1 MKFIISIFLFF
12 ISFNKSI
19 HNDNFNQ
26 KNISFEIIINSN
38 TTIHYDNITKINITN
53 EPLNDTLIEG
63 LNHTNKTV
71 LEGIGQLIKIR
82 ENNPFSFP
90 SINVLQMNQN
100 FEEKNY
106 KKLNFML
113 LMFVIGIIFLILSII
128 VFLEYNN
135 KIIFRKYKEIYYEF

>member
-1 MKFIISIFLFF
+1 MKFIFFIFLFF
-12 ISFNKSI
+12 FSFNKSI
-19 HNDNFNQ
+19 HNDNFTQ

-38 TTIHYDNITKINITN
+38 TTINYDNITKINITN

-90 SINVLQMNQN
+90 SINVLQIDQN
-100 FEEKNY
+100 FEDKNY
-106 KKLNFML
+106 KKLNVMF
-113 LMFVIGIIFLILSII
+113 LMFIIGIIFLILSII

>member
-19 HNDNFNQ
+19 HNDSFNQ

>member
-1 MKFIISIFLFF
+1 MKFIFFIFLFF
-12 ISFNKSI
+12 FSFNKSI
-19 HNDNFNQ
+19 HNDNFTQ

-38 TTIHYDNITKINITN
+38 TTINYDNITKINITN
-53 EPLNDTLIEG
+53 EPLNDSLIEG

-90 SINVLQMNQN
+90 SINALQIDQH
-100 FEEKNY
+100 FEDKNY
-106 KKLNFML
+106 KKLNVML
-113 LMFVIGIIFLILSII
+113 LMFIIGIIFLILSII

>member
-1 MKFIISIFLFF
+1 MKFIFFIFLFF
-12 ISFNKSI
+12 FSFNKSI
-19 HNDNFNQ
+19 QNDNFTQ

-38 TTIHYDNITKINITN
+38 TTINYDNITKINITN
-53 EPLNDTLIEG
+53 EPLNDSLIEG

-90 SINVLQMNQN
+90 SINVLQIDQH
-100 FEEKNY
+100 FEDKNY
-106 KKLNFML
+106 KKLNVML
-113 LMFVIGIIFLILSII
+113 LMFIIGIIFLILSII

>member
-1 MKFIISIFLFF
+1 MKFIFFIFLFF
-12 ISFNKSI
+12 FSFNKSI
-19 HNDNFNQ
+19 HNDNFTQ

-38 TTIHYDNITKINITN
+38 TTINYDNITKINITN

-90 SINVLQMNQN
+90 SINVLQIDQN
-100 FEEKNY
+100 FEDKNY
-106 KKLNFML
+106 KKLNVML
-113 LMFVIGIIFLILSII
+113 LMFIIGIIFLILSII

>member
-1 MKFIISIFLFF
+1 MKFIFFIFLFF
-12 ISFNKSI
+12 FSFNKSI
-19 HNDNFNQ
+19 HNDNFTQ

-38 TTIHYDNITKINITN
+38 TTINYDNITKINITN
-53 EPLNDTLIEG
+53 EPLNDSLIEG

-90 SINVLQMNQN
+90 SINVLQIDQH
-100 FEEKNY
+100 FEDKNY
-106 KKLNFML
+106 KKLNVML
-113 LMFVIGIIFLILSII
+113 LMFIIGIIFLILSII
-128 VFLEYNN
+128 VFIEYNN

>member
-1 MKFIISIFLFF
+1 MKFIFFIFLFF
-12 ISFNKSI
+12 FSFNKSI
-19 HNDNFNQ
+19 HNDNFTQ

-38 TTIHYDNITKINITN
+38 TTINYDNITKINITN
-53 EPLNDTLIEG
+53 EPLNDSLIEG

>member
-135 KIIFRKYKEIYYEF
+135 KIIFRKYKEIYYEI

>member
-1 MKFIISIFLFF
+1 MKFIFFIFLFF
-12 ISFNKSI
+12 FSFNKSI
-19 HNDNFNQ
+19 HNDNFTQ

-38 TTIHYDNITKINITN
+38 TTINYDNITKINITN

-90 SINVLQMNQN
+90 SINVLQIDQN
-100 FEEKNY
+100 FEDKNY
-106 KKLNFML
+106 KKLNVMF
-113 LMFVIGIIFLILSII
+113 LMFIIGIIFLILLII

>member
-1 MKFIISIFLFF
+1 MKFIFFIFLFF
-12 ISFNKSI
+12 FSFNKSI
-19 HNDNFNQ
+19 HNDNFTQ

-38 TTIHYDNITKINITN
+38 TTINYDNITKINITN
-53 EPLNDTLIEG
+53 EPLNDSLIEG

-90 SINVLQMNQN
+90 SINVLQIDQH
-100 FEEKNY
+100 FEDKNY
-106 KKLNFML
+106 KKLNVML
-113 LMFVIGIIFLILSII
+113 LMLIIGIIFLILSII
-128 VFLEYNN
+128 VYLEYNN

>member
-38 TTIHYDNITKINITN
+38 TTINYDNITKINITN
-53 EPLNDTLIEG
+53 EPLNDSLIEG

-135 KIIFRKYKEIYYEF
+135 KIIFRKYKEIYYEI

>member
-1 MKFIISIFLFF
+1 MKFIFFILLFF
-12 ISFNKSI
+12 FSFNKSI
-19 HNDNFNQ
+19 YNDNFTQ

-38 TTIHYDNITKINITN
+38 TTINYDNITKINITN
-53 EPLNDTLIEG
+53 EPLNDSLIEG

-90 SINVLQMNQN
+90 SINVLQIDQH
-100 FEEKNY
+100 FEDKNY
-106 KKLNFML
+106 KKLNVML
-113 LMFVIGIIFLILSII
+113 LMFIIGIIFLILSII

>member
-1 MKFIISIFLFF
+1 MKFIFFIFLFF
-12 ISFNKSI
+12 FSFNKSI
-19 HNDNFNQ
+19 HNDNFTQ

-38 TTIHYDNITKINITN
+38 TTINYDNITKINITN
-53 EPLNDTLIEG
+53 EPLNDSLIEG

-90 SINVLQMNQN
+90 SINVLQIDQN
-100 FEEKNY
+100 FEDKNY
-106 KKLNFML
+106 KKLNVMF
-113 LMFVIGIIFLILSII
+113 LMFIIGIIFLILSII

>member
-38 TTIHYDNITKINITN
+38 TIINYDNITKINITN

-82 ENNPFSFP
+82 EINPFSFP

-113 LMFVIGIIFLILSII
+113 LMYVIGIIFLILSII

-135 KIIFRKYKEIYYEF
+135 KIIFRKYKEIYYEI

>member
-19 HNDNFNQ
+19 HNDNFKQ

-38 TTIHYDNITKINITN
+38 TTINYDNITKINITN
-53 EPLNDTLIEG
+53 EPLNDSLIEG

-113 LMFVIGIIFLILSII
+113 LMFIIGIIFLILSII

>member
-1 MKFIISIFLFF
+1 MKFIFFIFLFF
-12 ISFNKSI
+12 FSFNKSI
-19 HNDNFNQ
+19 HNDNFTQ

-38 TTIHYDNITKINITN
+38 TTINYDNITKINITN
-53 EPLNDTLIEG
+53 EPLNDSLIEG

-90 SINVLQMNQN
+90 SINVLQIDQH
-100 FEEKNY
+100 FEDKNY
-106 KKLNFML
+106 KKLNVMF
-113 LMFVIGIIFLILSII
+113 LMFIIGIIFLILSII
-128 VFLEYNN
+128 VFIEYNN

>member
-1 MKFIISIFLFF
+1 MNFIISIFLFF

-113 LMFVIGIIFLILSII
+113 LMYVIGIIFLILSII
-128 VFLEYNN
+128 IFLEYNN

>member
-90 SINVLQMNQN
+90 SINVLQIDQN
-100 FEEKNY
+100 FEDKNY
-106 KKLNFML
+106 KKLNVML
-113 LMFVIGIIFLILSII
+113 LMFIIGIIFLILSII

>member
-90 SINVLQMNQN
+90 SINVLQIDQN

-113 LMFVIGIIFLILSII
+113 LMFIIGIIFLILSII

-135 KIIFRKYKEIYYEF
+135 KIIFRKYKEIYYEI

>member
-1 MKFIISIFLFF
+1 MKFIFFIFLFF
-12 ISFNKSI
+12 FSFNKSI
-19 HNDNFNQ
+19 HNDNFTQ

-38 TTIHYDNITKINITN
+38 TTINYDNITKINITN
-53 EPLNDTLIEG
+53 EPLNDSLIEG

-90 SINVLQMNQN
+90 SINVLQIDQH
-100 FEEKNY
+100 FEDKNY
-106 KKLNFML
+106 KKLNVML
-113 LMFVIGIIFLILSII
+113 LMLIIGIIFLILSII

>member
-12 ISFNKSI
+12 ISFNNSI

-113 LMFVIGIIFLILSII
+113 LMYVIGIIFLILSII

-135 KIIFRKYKEIYYEF
+135 KIIFRKYKEIYYEI

>member
-1 MKFIISIFLFF
+1 MKFIFFIFLFF
-12 ISFNKSI
+12 FSFNKSI
-19 HNDNFNQ
+19 HNDNFTQ

-38 TTIHYDNITKINITN
+38 TTINYDNITKINITN
-53 EPLNDTLIEG
+53 EPLNDSLIEG

-90 SINVLQMNQN
+90 SINVLQIDQH
-100 FEEKNY
+100 FEDKNY
-106 KKLNFML
+106 KKLNVML
-113 LMFVIGIIFLILSII
+113 LMFIIGIIFLILLII

>member
-82 ENNPFSFP
+82 ENNHFSFP

>member
-1 MKFIISIFLFF
+1 MKFIFFILLFF
-12 ISFNKSI
+12 FSFNKSI
-19 HNDNFNQ
+19 YNDNFTQ

-38 TTIHYDNITKINITN
+38 TTINYDNITKLNITN

-90 SINVLQMNQN
+90 SINVLQIDQH
-100 FEEKNY
+100 FEDKNY
-106 KKLNFML
+106 KKLNVML
-113 LMFVIGIIFLILSII
+113 LMFIIGIIFLILSII

>member
-1 MKFIISIFLFF
+1 MKFIFFILLFF
-12 ISFNKSI
+12 FSFNKSI
-19 HNDNFNQ
+19 YNDNFTQ

-38 TTIHYDNITKINITN
+38 TTINYDNITKINITN
-53 EPLNDTLIEG
+53 EPLNDSLIEG

-90 SINVLQMNQN
+90 SINVLQIDQN
-100 FEEKNY
+100 FEDKNY
-106 KKLNFML
+106 KKLNVML
-113 LMFVIGIIFLILSII
+113 LMFIIGIIFLILSII

>member
-1 MKFIISIFLFF
+1 MKFIFFIFLFF
-12 ISFNKSI
+12 FSFNKSI
-19 HNDNFNQ
+19 HNDNFTQ

-38 TTIHYDNITKINITN
+38 TTINYDNITKINITN
-53 EPLNDTLIEG
+53 EPLNDSLIEG

-90 SINVLQMNQN
+90 SINVLQIDQN
-100 FEEKNY
+100 FEDKNY
-106 KKLNFML
+106 KKLNVMF
-113 LMFVIGIIFLILSII
+113 LMFIIGIIFLILLII

>member
-1 MKFIISIFLFF
+1 MKFIFFIFLFF
-12 ISFNKSI
+12 FSFNKSI
-19 HNDNFNQ
+19 HNDNFTQ

-38 TTIHYDNITKINITN
+38 TTINYDNITKINITN
-53 EPLNDTLIEG
+53 EPLNDSLIEG

-135 KIIFRKYKEIYYEF
+135 KIIFRKYKEIYYEI

>member
-1 MKFIISIFLFF
+1 MKFIFFIFLFF
-12 ISFNKSI
+12 FSFIKSI
-19 HNDNFNQ
+19 HNDNFTQ

-38 TTIHYDNITKINITN
+38 TTINYDNITKINITN

-106 KKLNFML
+106 KKLNLML

-135 KIIFRKYKEIYYEF
+135 KIIFRKYKEIYYEI

>member
-1 MKFIISIFLFF
+1 MKFIFFIFLFF
-12 ISFNKSI
+12 FSFIKSI
-19 HNDNFNQ
+19 HNDNFTQ

-38 TTIHYDNITKINITN
+38 TTINYDNITKINITN
-53 EPLNDTLIEG
+53 EPLNDSLIEG

-90 SINVLQMNQN
+90 SINVLQIDQN
-100 FEEKNY
+100 FEDKNY
-106 KKLNFML
+106 KKLNVML
-113 LMFVIGIIFLILSII
+113 LMFIIGIIFLILSII

>member
-1 MKFIISIFLFF
+1 MKFIFFIFLFF
-12 ISFNKSI
+12 FSFNKSI
-19 HNDNFNQ
+19 YNDNFTQ

-38 TTIHYDNITKINITN
+38 TTINYDNITKINITN
-53 EPLNDTLIEG
+53 EPLNDSLIEG

-90 SINVLQMNQN
+90 SINVLQIDQH
-100 FEEKNY
+100 FEDKNY
-106 KKLNFML
+106 KKLNVML
-113 LMFVIGIIFLILSII
+113 LMFIIGIIFLILSII

>member
-12 ISFNKSI
+12 ISFNNSI

-90 SINVLQMNQN
+90 SINVLQIDQN
-100 FEEKNY
+100 FEDKNY

-113 LMFVIGIIFLILSII
+113 LMFIIGIIFLILSII

-135 KIIFRKYKEIYYEF
+135 KIIFRKYKEIYYEI

>member
-113 LMFVIGIIFLILSII
+113 LMFIIGIIFLILSII

>member
-38 TTIHYDNITKINITN
+38 TTINYDNITKINITN
-53 EPLNDTLIEG
+53 EPLNDSLIEG

-90 SINVLQMNQN
+90 SINVLQIDQH
-100 FEEKNY
+100 FEDKNY
-106 KKLNFML
+106 KKLNVML
-113 LMFVIGIIFLILSII
+113 LMFIIGIIFLILSII

>member
-1 MKFIISIFLFF
+1 MKFIFFIFLFF
-12 ISFNKSI
+12 FSFNKSI
-19 HNDNFNQ
+19 HNDNFTQ

-38 TTIHYDNITKINITN
+38 TTINYDNITKINITN
-53 EPLNDTLIEG
+53 EPLNDSLIEG

-113 LMFVIGIIFLILSII
+113 LMFIIGIIFLILSII

>member
-38 TTIHYDNITKINITN
+38 TTIHNDNITKINITN

>member
-38 TTIHYDNITKINITN
+38 TTINYDNITKLNITN

-113 LMFVIGIIFLILSII
+113 LMFIIGIIFLILSII
-128 VFLEYNN
+128 IFLEYNN

>member
-1 MKFIISIFLFF
+1 MKFIFFIFLFF
-12 ISFNKSI
+12 FSFNKSI
-19 HNDNFNQ
+19 HNDNFTQ

-38 TTIHYDNITKINITN
+38 TTINYDNITKINITN
-53 EPLNDTLIEG
+53 EPLNDSLIEG

-90 SINVLQMNQN
+90 SINVLQIDQH
-100 FEEKNY
+100 FEDKNY
-106 KKLNFML
+106 KKLNVMF
-113 LMFVIGIIFLILSII
+113 LMFIIGIIFLILSII

>member
-1 MKFIISIFLFF
+1 MKFIFFIFLFF
-12 ISFNKSI
+12 FSFNKSI
-19 HNDNFNQ
+19 HNDNFTQ

-38 TTIHYDNITKINITN
+38 TTINYDNITKINITN
-53 EPLNDTLIEG
+53 EPLNDSLIEG

-90 SINVLQMNQN
+90 SINVLQIDQH
-100 FEEKNY
+100 FEDKNY
-106 KKLNFML
+106 KKLNVML
-113 LMFVIGIIFLILSII
+113 LMFIIGIIFLILSII